1 MDAMKGAVY
10 AACVLTGKE
19 VEEGEEAVSVRLQD
33 SSASRAARPAAAPPA
48 GTPAPEAAPAW
59 LAAPP
64 RPAQLPLQPSRRA
77 DLRNADLA
85 MGCLASPLERLEYT

>member
-33 SSASRAARPAAAPPA
+33 SSASRAALPAAAPPA

-59 LAAPP
+59 LAAPL
-64 RPAQLPLQPSRRA
+64 A
-77 DLRNADLA
+77 LRS
-85 MGCLASPLERLEYT
+85 CRCSPLAGLTYAMPT